1 MLGGG
6 MSELDSIFSDDWGED
21 HRSGL
26 VAVVGRPNVGK
37 STLINAI
44 LGQKIA
50 IVTAK
55 PQTTRQR
62 QLGIFSNDAA
72 QILFIDTPGIHKPKS
87 VLGDYMVGV
96 AHDALKDADVVLW
109 LLDTSAPPTNGDR
122 NIAALLTNI
131 VPKTPRALALNK
143 IDLAPDDVDHTGH
156 LALCEHQSALPISAK
171 DGRGIAELLA
181 CLIALLPRGP
191 RYYPADQASEANL
204 RFIAAEIIRERI
216 IELTSDEI
224 PHAVAIE
231 ITRFREKRHVVQ
243 IEASIFVERGSQK
256 GIIIGKRGDKI
267 KRIGIESRAAL
278 EALLEAR
285 VNLETRVKV
294 QKNWRSNAEFMRRIG
309 YRLPRR

>member
-1 MLGGG
+1 MRGCG
-6 MSELDSIFSDDWGED
+6 MSELDSVFSDDWGED

-37 STLINAI
+37 STLINSI
-44 LGQKIA
+44 LQQKIA

-62 QLGIFSNDAA
+62 QLGIYTDDAA

-109 LLDTSAPPTNGDR
+109 LLDASAPPTNGDR
-122 NIAALLTNI
+122 IIAALLADI

-143 IDLAPDDVDHTGH
+143 IDLAHKDADYAAH

-171 DGRGIAELLA
+171 DGRGIAELVA
-181 CLIALLPRGP
+181 SLIALLPLGP

-204 RFIAAEIIRERI
+204 RFIASEIIRERI

-256 GIIIGKRGDKI
+256 GIIIGKRGDMI

-278 EALLEAR
+278 EALLDAR

-294 QKNWRSNAEFMRRIG
+294 QKNWRSNAEFMRRLG